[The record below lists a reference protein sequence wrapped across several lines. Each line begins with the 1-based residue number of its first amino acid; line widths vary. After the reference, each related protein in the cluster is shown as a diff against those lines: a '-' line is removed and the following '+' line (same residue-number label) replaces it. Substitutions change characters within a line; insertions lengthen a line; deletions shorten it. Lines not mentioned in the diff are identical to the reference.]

1 MSHEPVVLLTGASS
15 GLGPAIARL
24 LLQRQYRLVLTAR
37 ESSLPRFR
45 SQGLYPSSRVLILPM
60 DVTRPSEREAVVEE
74 ANQRVGPIDIL
85 INNAGVSYRSVVEH
99 VSEQERLAQMNINFR
114 SPMELIRLLLPRMRK
129 RRSGRI
135 INISSV
141 GGMMAMPTMA
151 AYSAS
156 KFAPRGRQRS
166 LVV

>member
-1 MSHEPVVLLTGASS
+1 
-15 GLGPAIARL
+15 
-24 LLQRQYRLVLTAR
+24 
-37 ESSLPRFR
+37 
-45 SQGLYPSSRVLILPM
+45 M